1 METLGTHLVRTF
13 LRDELAHSAL
23 PSAPVRP
30 DPPRRRRL
38 RRLWP
43 R

>member
-1 METLGTHLVRTF
+1 MATFGTYLVCTF
-13 LRDELAHSAL
+13 ISEELVHTAL

-30 DPPRRRRL
+30 DPPRNRTL

-43 R
+43 G